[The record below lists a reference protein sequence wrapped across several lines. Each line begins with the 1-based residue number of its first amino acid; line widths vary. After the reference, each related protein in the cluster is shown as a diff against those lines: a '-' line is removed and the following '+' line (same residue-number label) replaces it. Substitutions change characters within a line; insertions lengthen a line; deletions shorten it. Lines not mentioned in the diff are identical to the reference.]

1 MNGVAG
7 IQKEMKQTIVSTYA
21 NRLLPVGIFYF
32 TKMNHFENYIALK
45 EQALRVT
52 NILNNIDSEQYSLSV
67 NDIHCID
74 VLIEHGC
81 METNIVVILNYD
93 IINDCQPDG
102 NYGEDSIMFPH
113 EFLYDNEIEIQ
124 KKIKTKKL

>member
-1 MNGVAG
+1 M
-7 IQKEMKQTIVSTYA
+7 STYW
-21 NRLLPVGIFYF
+21 GIFYLK
-32 TKMNHFENYIALK
+32 KMNHFENYIALK

-52 NILNNIDSEQYSLSV
+52 NILNNIDSEQYSWSV

-81 METNIVVILNYD
+81 MDTNIVVILNYD

-102 NYGEDSIMFPH
+102 SYIEDCIMFPY

-124 KKIKTKKL
+124 KKIKK

>member
-1 MNGVAG
+1 
-7 IQKEMKQTIVSTYA
+7 
-21 NRLLPVGIFYF
+21 
-32 TKMNHFENYIALK
+32 MNHFENYIALK

-81 METNIVVILNYD
+81 MDTNIVVILNYD

-124 KKIKTKKL
+124 KKIKKQL